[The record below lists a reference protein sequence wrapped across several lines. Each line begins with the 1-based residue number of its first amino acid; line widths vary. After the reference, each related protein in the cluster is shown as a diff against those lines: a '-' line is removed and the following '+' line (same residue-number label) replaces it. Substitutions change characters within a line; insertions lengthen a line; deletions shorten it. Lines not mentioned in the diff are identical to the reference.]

1 MREEFTKPHR
11 IQEQFHGPWTSRT
24 KAEKR
29 SDGNAELFT
38 RGVRTHDAT
47 IKLVLDK
54 SGAPEK
60 QPVRHRVETYC
71 QGK

>member
-1 MREEFTKPHR
+1 MDESDKSGETVRRE
-11 IQEQFHGPWTSRT
+11 
-24 KAEKR
+24 
-29 SDGNAELFT
+29 AELFT